1 MRCWAS
7 PWRGWVSLGSAPRA
21 DLRAALS
28 SLMGAQTSGP
38 VHHGP
43 PGRRGA
49 GCGQSMAEVPSIPV
63 PPGVRTDLE
72 RRDLMHNA
80 PCMAGAWAA
89 AGTLPAVAGT
99 PRSFA
104 PSLLMDDRGDPLQA
118 ETLQPGEAWL
128 FNYPVRRLAGRDRA
142 AGQHRRVLGDLQLLT
157 SVPDG
162 DEQLHRA
169 AQGRGHPTVVT
180 PGAAYAALPTY
191 NGARRRAA
199 TGP

>member
-1 MRCWAS
+1 
-7 PWRGWVSLGSAPRA
+7 
-21 DLRAALS
+21 
-28 SLMGAQTSGP
+28 MGAQTSGP